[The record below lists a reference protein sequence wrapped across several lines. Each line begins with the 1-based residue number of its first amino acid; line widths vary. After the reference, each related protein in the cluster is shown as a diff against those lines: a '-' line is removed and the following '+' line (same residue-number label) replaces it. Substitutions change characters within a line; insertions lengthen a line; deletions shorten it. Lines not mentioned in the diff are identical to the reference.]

1 MTELRC
7 LYYNCIH
14 HDMLSGICQL
24 QAVTVEEIECGE
36 CYESVTEQA
45 DYQTEYWIRCMD
57 KDQGTYYKEK
67 KKGKRF
73 ETEGLVLYTQ
83 EKLPPESEWK
93 NPELRINVTEEK
105 TGMLFSLHKA
115 FYPESRKVIDEYI
128 KNAVPFSELE
138 ERAESYD

>member
-24 QAVTVEEIECGE
+24 QAATVDEIEGGE

-45 DYQTEYWIRCMD
+45 DYQTEYWIHCQD
-57 KDQGTYYKEK
+57 KAQGTHYKVK
-67 KKGKRF
+67 QKGKRF
-73 ETEGLVLYTQ
+73 ETEGLVLYTH

-93 NPELRINVTEEK
+93 NPKWRISVTEEK

-128 KNAVPFSELE
+128 KNAVPLSELE
-138 ERAESYD
+138 ERSE